1 MDPKTFTSFKINE
14 KSDIYSLGIIYWE
27 LTSRSSPFN
36 FETRHDNVV
45 MLEILKGEREK
56 PIPGTNVK
64 YIELYQSK
72 YEVNCGSNDH
82 FETGVIFIFFCCIL
96 ILFI

>member
-1 MDPKTFTSFKINE
+1 MFISYKINE
-14 KSDIYSLGIIYWE
+14 KSDIYSLGIIFWE

-36 FETRHDNVV
+36 FETRLNNVV

-64 YIELYQSK
+64 YIELYQSIK
-72 YEVNCGSNDH
+72 SIVEAMKAMI
-82 FETGVIFIFFCCIL
+82 TL
-96 ILFI
+96 KLM